1 MKLTKKGISLEALL
15 KTQASLKDLLV
26 GAFAG
31 LETSQGVVLDNVRT
45 QVASS
50 EELAAVTE

>member
-1 MKLTKKGISLEALL
+1 MLL